1 MFKRF
6 STREVSDALVST
18 LVRFPFAIA
27 AAMLGTA
34 LAVWF
39 IEQDSRQRIQE
50 QFAIGVMVC
59 LLALPFLVSLKLIS
73 ESRGWNVATD
83 IGVQLGGVGLL
94 VLYWF
99 LLPDKIDGAPEKHW
113 FRYGAL
119 LFAAHL
125 LSSFAPFIRKGHNTA
140 FWHFNQQMFFR
151 WLIGALYAGVL
162 FGGIAAALAAVD
174 ALFNVKIR
182 GERYGEWWVVCV
194 GLFHPLFFL
203 SGVPR
208 TFVNADHELNYPKM
222 LRWFC
227 VYILVPI
234 VFVYL
239 AILYAYFG
247 KIGIEWNFPRGWVA
261 NLGLGFSVTGILAV
275 LLVYPLRERDDQPFI
290 RLYYRWYFV
299 LLIPVVALV
308 LLAIGK
314 RLTQYGFTEERY
326 TVLAL
331 TCWLGLVAFYFI
343 AVSRH
348 RIKVVPI
355 TLFVIA
361 LASAWLMSPVSRS
374 SQTQRLQAFLEKENM
389 LDNDGKI
396 KKPIATIGDSSQ
408 MEISRITRYLSNVHS
423 AKSLQPM
430 FAQNVDSIVNN
441 VEPYQQEDA
450 LVEAMGIEY
459 RPYGGSTSSSY
470 FDFDRNDTRVFD
482 VRGYEAMLH
491 LHHYAYSRDG
501 FRDTVRVLN
510 EPVTVKYNEDYSMDI
525 SLPDGGLHTF
535 DVNGFATR
543 IFSHYG
549 FQEPPDSVMHMTGLK
564 NGYRFRLDITNMHG
578 NKVGD
583 SLILNGYDGY
593 LLIGT
598 TQ

>member
-18 LVRFPFAIA
+18 LARFPFAIGA
-27 AAMLGTA
+27 AALGTA
-34 LAVWF
+34 LAIAF
-39 IEQDSRQRIQE
+39 IEHDRRGEVQE
-50 QFAIGVMVC
+50 QFAVGVMVC

-73 ESRGWNVATD
+73 ESRGWNMATD
-83 IGVQLGGVGLL
+83 IGVQVSGVALL

-99 LLPDKIDGAPEKHW
+99 LLPDQIDGAPEKHW

-140 FWHFNQQMFFR
+140 FWDFNQHMFFR

-162 FGGIAAALAAVD
+162 FGGIAAAFGAVD
-174 ALFNVKIR
+174 ALFNVNIR
-182 GERYGEWWVVCV
+182 GERYGELWVLCA

-208 TFVNADHELNYPKM
+208 TFVNEDHDLNYPKM

-261 NLGLGFSVTGILAV
+261 NLGLGFSVTGILAL

-314 RLTQYGFTEERY
+314 RLSQYGFTEERY

-331 TCWLGLVAFYFI
+331 TCWLAFVAVYFI

-361 LASAWLMSPVSRS
+361 LASAWLMSPLSRS

-389 LDNDGKI
+389 LDESGKI
-396 KKPIATIGDSSQ
+396 VKPESDIDDSSRV
-408 MEISRITRYLSNVHS
+408 EISRITRYLTNVHS
-423 AKSLQPM
+423 PKSLQP
-430 FAQNVDSIVNN
+430 FFHQPVSDIVDS
-441 VEPYQQEDA
+441 VEHYNDEQA
-450 LVEAMGIEY
+450 LVSAMGLNFDY
-459 RPYGGSTSSSY
+459 YTHDRTSDY
-470 FDFDRNDTRVFD
+470 FDYHRVHSRQRDVAASTCCSTWTDTNGAGRQQPKIRF
-482 VRGYEAMLH
+482 L
-491 LHHYAYSRDG
+491 S
-501 FRDTVRVLN
+501 TVN
-510 EPVTVKYNEDYSMDI
+510 
-525 SLPDGGLHTF
+525 
-535 DVNGFATR
+535 
-543 IFSHYG
+543 
-549 FQEPPDSVMHMTGLK
+549 
-564 NGYRFRLDITNMHG
+564 
-578 NKVGD
+578 
-583 SLILNGYDGY
+583 
-593 LLIGT
+593 
-598 TQ
+598 